1 MLGAVVLRGGE
12 RFCLLGFA
20 AFSCGYFVF
29 ALTPLLAS
37 QFGTTPL
44 LSHLREAMFASTAAS
59 LSDAGV
65 RATLEE
71 KRKIESSLA
80 RLKRSVRN
88 FNSDPAVLEM
98 AYSLQVIQNQL
109 DLDRAAGP
117 HFEHFQ
123 RVGHALFALLSG
135 LLGGLIAGWLY
146 AKRERAE
153 ASSG

>member
-1 MLGAVVLRGGE
+1 
-12 RFCLLGFA
+12 LLGFA

-44 LSHLREAMFASTAAS
+44 LSHLHEAMFASTAAS
-59 LSDAGV
+59 LFDAD
-65 RATLEE
+65 TQELLQN

-88 FNSDPAVLEM
+88 FNYDPVALEM
-98 AYSLQVIQNQL
+98 ANSLQVIQNQL

-123 RVGHALFALLSG
+123 RVGHTLFALLSG
-135 LLGGLIAGWLY
+135 LVG
-146 AKRERAE
+146 
-153 ASSG
+153 